1 MTDDGLACLVC
12 AYKSAFGRNIIIN
25 NRILKGIALILFGI
39 LLCIGGGE
47 INKTILHSVGDF
59 PFTLLGLIIGIVGLV
74 MAFRKDTD
82 K

>member
-1 MTDDGLACLVC
+1 M
-12 AYKSAFGRNIIIN
+12 N

-74 MAFRKDTD
+74 MAFRSADISVPFLKST
-82 K
+82 KI